1 MIGRLRLTALV
12 AMLVLAVA
20 GQTEAAPPLGTY
32 TYTVKHPD
40 HGDIGTYTN
49 TIRRNGDTIVVDTNV
64 RIQVKLAFVT
74 VFRLEADRREE
85 WRGGR
90 LVSYSSLT
98 RKNGDEI
105 RVSGR
110 AEGDKFVI
118 DGPNGRVTAPG
129 DIVPTNPSSLDITKA
144 DTVMTTESGT
154 VVAARLAG
162 RNEATLSIG
171 GQQVPTRHFEVV
183 ADSTYDLWFDPEGRV
198 VQFATREDGK
208 TISFV
213 LRR

>member
-12 AMLVLAVA
+12 AMLMLAVA
-20 GQTEAAPPLGTY
+20 GQTEAAPAPGTY

-49 TIRRNGDTIVVDTNV
+49 TIRPNGDATVVDTTV
-64 RIQVKLAFVT
+64 RIQVKLAFVS

-85 WRGGR
+85 WKGGR
-90 LVSYSSLT
+90 LVSYSSVT

-105 RVSGR
+105 RVTGR

-118 DGPNGRVTAPG
+118 EGPKGRVAAPG
-129 DIVPTNPSSLDITKA
+129 NVVPTNPWSLDITKA
-144 DTVMTTESGT
+144 DTVMATESGT
-154 VVAARLAG
+154 VFGARLAG
-162 RNEATLSIG
+162 RNEANLPIG
-171 GQQVPTRHFEVV
+171 DQQIRTRHFEVV
-183 ADSTYDLWFDPEGRV
+183 ADTNYDLWFDPEGRV